1 MKLRNDKN
9 VLLLVNPNA
18 GGGKA
23 KRLLE
28 VILFAFIQCA
38 NLHTRARIHTH
49 THTRARARAINSI
62 IPSVITHPLH
72 TYMMQR
78 VVKPMLSKA
87 KMQYD
92 TMLTHRQ
99 GHAGDICEGL
109 GRRIRAGTCKYQVTL

>member
-1 MKLRNDKN
+1 MKLRTDKN

-28 VILFAFIQCA
+28 VILIAFIQCA
-38 NLHTRARIHTH
+38 NLHTRARIHT
-49 THTRARARAINSI
+49 RARARAIYSI

-92 TMLTHRQ
+92 TLLTHRQ